1 MNIKMEDLIRAISEE
16 RIAWGNDVHD
26 FSQAHTHKNTKYRT
40 PSENHRDIVNMALL
54 NVLAR
59 VTKIAEEKGA

>member
-1 MNIKMEDLIRAISEE
+1 MSLTMEDLIRAISEE

-26 FSQAHTHKNTKYRT
+26 FSQVHTYKSTKYRT

-59 VTKIAEEKGA
+59 VTKIVEEKGA